1 MVEPDEADLAR
12 IGAVTVRA
20 AQMEEVARGLL
31 HWIASGNRPGTVV
44 VSGQSHRW
52 VLEKLER
59 IAKRWPDEY
68 PDLAAAVTKA
78 KDANTKRNRLVHDA
92 LHPDVD
98 TGKAVAVRD
107 KDGRREQR
115 PHLASEADQAK
126 AALDAAYGAL
136 TRLWVTFMT
145 GDAPD
150 PDAEIE
156 QRIKG
161 DTWSSLIVYDATEL
175 EDGGD

>member
-1 MVEPDEADLAR
+1 
-12 IGAVTVRA
+12 
-20 AQMEEVARGLL
+20 MEEVARGLL

-126 AALDAAYGAL
+126 AAGAQRGTAGLAASGPLGAL
-136 TRLWVTFMT
+136 AGL
-145 GDAPD
+145 AIEPPD
-150 PDAEIE
+150 PRLEPLDHQTAHELKALRAEVE
-156 QRIKG
+156 KA
-161 DTWSSLIVYDATEL
+161 LAAKP
-175 EDGGD
+175 